1 MEKSNEPSIKNDTI
15 LLERTVRRF
24 TVSKDFFAWVAVL
37 YFITTLFAV
46 GGLAPSIMSIV
57 SK

>member
-1 MEKSNEPSIKNDTI
+1 MEKSNEPSPQNDAI

-24 TVSKDFFAWVAVL
+24 TVSKDFFAWVAVT

-46 GGLAPSIMSIV
+46 GGIAPSIMSIA

>member
-1 MEKSNEPSIKNDTI
+1 MEKSNEPSIKNDAI

-24 TVSKDFFAWVAVL
+24 TVSKDFFAWVAAL
-37 YFITTLFAV
+37 YFVTTLFAV
-46 GGLAPSIMSIV
+46 GTIAPDFMSMA

>member
-1 MEKSNEPSIKNDTI
+1 MEKSNEPSPQNDAII
-15 LLERTVRRF
+15 LKRTARRF
-24 TVSKDFFAWVAVL
+24 TVSKDFFAWVAVV

-46 GGLAPSIMSIV
+46 GGIAPSIMSTV